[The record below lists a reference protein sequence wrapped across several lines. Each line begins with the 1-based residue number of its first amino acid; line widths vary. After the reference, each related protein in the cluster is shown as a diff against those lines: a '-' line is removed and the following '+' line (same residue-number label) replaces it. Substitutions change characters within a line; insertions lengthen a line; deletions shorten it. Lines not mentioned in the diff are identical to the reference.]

1 MEASNMDER
10 QQAKWAFLIIFV
22 ATLVIVTLCGSI
34 SIITAQKGIALLESK
49 KTEYDELFKKQAEFN
64 FQIEGLFRDLNSLKV
79 KRRNASEHKHMQNLI
94 TKNGCLWKMRSQVPA
109 EHAESRDIPDYA

>member
-49 KTEYDELFKKQAEFN
+49 KTE
-64 FQIEGLFRDLNSLKV
+64 
-79 KRRNASEHKHMQNLI
+79 
-94 TKNGCLWKMRSQVPA
+94 
-109 EHAESRDIPDYA
+109 

>member
-49 KTEYDELFKKQAEFN
+49 KTEYDEFEGQAE
-64 FQIEGLFRDLNSLKV
+64 ECER
-79 KRRNASEHKHMQNLI
+79 
-94 TKNGCLWKMRSQVPA
+94 T
-109 EHAESRDIPDYA
+109 